1 LAVTWTRSEAAPA
14 GRAALSGRWLVVGGP
29 EDLRCATL
37 ARLQAAGAAA
47 EVIAAGAPVENPD
60 SVAGAVALFPLERS
74 GPDQAAGVYR
84 DIVSLGQSLETW
96 ERATHA
102 RILVVGAGLGRVLDE
117 LTPDPFGA
125 VAAGPVLVLPRE
137 CPDLMLRHVDLDPDA
152 WRGDVEAAANALA
165 VEAAEER
172 HAMFV
177 AWRRGRRFIRA
188 AEAIEV
194 APSTIPIVAPGAVV
208 LIPGG
213 LGAIGS
219 KLAVWLASAA
229 GAKVVLTS
237 RRPPP
242 EAAARVVREID
253 AAGGEGMVIAADI
266 CDRAAMAEAVSQAEA
281 RFGPIQAVIHAAGGE
296 SSTAITFFKEEGEL
310 DAVLASKAAGL
321 QVLVDLFRDRPLT
334 LFAAMGSISGVVGA
348 PTLSDYC
355 GANAI
360 LDAFVES
367 ELVPAGWS
375 RVLTVGWGPWR
386 DIGMAAR
393 LLEDFADRAEEVAE
407 RRRLQ
412 IPPDAAL
419 DMLQRLVASGRSH
432 AVVSMENVVQFFDAA
447 PVRAAPPAA
456 NIQRRTSDDASFT
469 APAEGHEARIA
480 EIWARLLGVE
490 AVGATDDF
498 FALGGHSLLATRVIA
513 RIGEQLGV
521 RLTLRDIFEAPTV
534 RMIAERIAA
543 AQEDDREEFVL

>member
-1 LAVTWTRSEAAPA
+1 
-14 GRAALSGRWLVVGGP
+14 
-29 EDLRCATL
+29 
-37 ARLQAAGAAA
+37 
-47 EVIAAGAPVENPD
+47 
-60 SVAGAVALFPLERS
+60 
-74 GPDQAAGVYR
+74 
-84 DIVSLGQSLETW
+84 LG
-96 ERATHA
+96 H
-102 RILVVGAGLGRVLDE
+102 VLDE
-117 LTPDPFGA
+117 LTPDPYGA

-137 CPDLMLRHVDLDPDA
+137 CPNLTLRHVDLDPNA
-152 WRGDVEAAANALA
+152 WRGDVEAAANALV

-194 APSTIPIVAPGAVV
+194 PPSDLPIVPPGAVV

-219 KLAVWLASAA
+219 KLAVWLAGAA

-237 RRPPP
+237 RRPSA
-242 EAAARVVREID
+242 EAAARVLHEIA

-266 CDRAAMAEAVSQAEA
+266 CDRAAMAEAVSQAES

-296 SSTAITFFKEEGEL
+296 SSTATTFFKKESEL
-310 DAVLASKAAGL
+310 DAVLAAKATGL
-321 QVLVDLFRDRPLT
+321 QVLVDLFRDRPLS
-334 LFAAMGSISGVVGA
+334 LFTAMGSISGVVGA
-348 PTLSDYC
+348 ATLSDYC

-360 LDAFVES
+360 LDAFAES
-367 ELVPAGWS
+367 ELVPAAWS

-393 LLEDFADRAEEVAE
+393 LLEDFADRAELVAE
-407 RRRLQ
+407 RRRSQ

-432 AVVSMENVVQFFDAA
+432 AVVAMANVLPFFDAEPLREA
-447 PVRAAPPAA
+447 GPTAKF
-456 NIQRRTSDDASFT
+456 QRKTSEDTSFT
-469 APAEGHEARIA
+469 TPAEGHEARIA
-480 EIWARLLGVE
+480 EIWASLLGVE

-513 RIGEQLGV
+513 RIDEQLGV
-521 RLTLRDIFEAPTV
+521 QLRLRDIFEAPTV

-543 AQEDDREEFVL
+543 AQEHDREEFVL